1 MGRHRREHQPGGGPG
16 VLAAAGAEYQRQLGE
31 GRAAHPDARARR
43 HERQEPAAVT
53 RRDERRGRCRHR
65 SHARLAALPDRTVR
79 SRLAGTVMPGAPDGG
94 NRAAITVCVILA
106 TLMQALDTT
115 IANVA
120 LPYMQGSVSASQD
133 QIAWVLTSYIVA
145 AAIMTPPTG
154 YLAGR
159 FGLKRLFLFSVAGF
173 TVASMLCG
181 MAQSLVQ
188 IVLFRVLQGLFG
200 AALVPLS
207 QTVLLNINSKER
219 QGSAMALWGV
229 AVMAGPVLGPVLGGW
244 LTEAYSW
251 RYVFY
256 INLPIGAL
264 ALLGMTTFLPETT
277 RNTTAKLDWFGFGT
291 LSLTIAA
298 LQILLDRG
306 EELDWFGSGEIV
318 IEGIIAASA
327 LYLFLVHTFTAP
339 EPFVRPSLFRDRN
352 FTAGILFIAIVGLTY
367 YASLA
372 LQPPYLQNLMNYPIV
387 SAGLVLGPRG
397 VGTMGAMMVVGKL
410 IGRVDTRV
418 LLGAGLVLTAWSF
431 YAMTGWTP
439 DVSQMTII
447 VVGVI
452 QGIGLGFI
460 FVPLSVVTLSTLSSE
475 LRAEG
480 AGLYSLSRNIGSSVG
495 ISVVNSLLTTNTQVN
510 HAEIVQHVTAVNRN
524 FSDPTV
530 AQVWNPLTAAG
541 RAALDAMITQQAQ
554 IIAYIDDYKLLMIA
568 TLAVIP
574 LLIVFKQASDGG
586 GKDHAIAVE

>member
-1 MGRHRREHQPGGGPG
+1 M
-16 VLAAAGAEYQRQLGE
+16 AAE
-31 GRAAHPDARARR
+31 RA
-43 HERQEPAAVT
+43 PA
-53 RRDERRGRCRHR
+53 
-65 SHARLAALPDRTVR
+65 
-79 SRLAGTVMPGAPDGG
+79 GG

-181 MAQSLVQ
+181 MAQSLVE
-188 IVLFRVLQGLFG
+188 IVLFRVLQGMFG

-207 QTVLLNINSKER
+207 QTVLLNINPKER

-256 INLPIGAL
+256 INLPIGVL
-264 ALLGMTTFLPETT
+264 AFLGMSTFLSETA
-277 RNTTAKLDWFGFGT
+277 RDATAKLDWFGFGT
-291 LSLTIAA
+291 LSLAIGA
-298 LQILLDRG
+298 LQVLLDRG
-306 EELDWFGSGEIV
+306 EELDWFSSREIAVEAV
-318 IEGIIAASA
+318 IGASA
-327 LYLFLVHTFTAP
+327 LYLFLVHTFTAR

-352 FTAGILFIAIVGLTY
+352 FAAGTLFIAIVGLTY

-372 LQPPYLQNLMNYPIV
+372 LQPPFLQNLMNYPIV
-387 SAGLVLGPRG
+387 SAGIVMGPRG
-397 VGTMGAMMVVGKL
+397 VGTMGAMLIVGRL
-410 IGRVDTRV
+410 TGRLDTRL
-418 LLGAGLVLTAWSF
+418 LLGTGLGLTAWSF

-439 DVSQMTII
+439 DISQTTII

-460 FVPLSVVTLSTLSSE
+460 FVPLSVVTLSTLPATA
-475 LRAEG
+475 RAEG

-495 ISVVNSLLTTNTQVN
+495 ISVVNSLLTRNTQVN
-510 HAEIVQHVTAVNRN
+510 HADIAQHVTAVNRM
-524 FSDPTV
+524 FEDPMI
-530 AQVWNPLTAAG
+530 ARFWNPLTAAG
-541 RAALDAMITQQAQ
+541 RAALDAVVTQQAQ

-568 TLAVIP
+568 TLAVLP
-574 LLIVFKQASDGG
+574 LLIVFKKPSGG
-586 GKDHAIAVE
+586 GGPDHTIVVE